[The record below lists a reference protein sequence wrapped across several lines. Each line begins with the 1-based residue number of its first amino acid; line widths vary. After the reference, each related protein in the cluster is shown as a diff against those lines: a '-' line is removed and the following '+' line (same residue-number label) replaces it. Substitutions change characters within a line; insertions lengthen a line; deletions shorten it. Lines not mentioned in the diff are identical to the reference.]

1 MINTDLIIIGSGPGG
16 YCTARYAAQNGLQTV
31 VVEAAEVGG
40 TCLNCGCIP
49 TKSLAHD
56 AELALA
62 GARTSWTDAMARK
75 QGVVEQLRAGVES
88 ILALPGITLVRGKG
102 VMVDARTVEVAGEQ

>member
-1 MINTDLIIIGSGPGG
+1 MIQTDLIIIGSGPGG
-16 YCTARYAAQNGLQTV
+16 YCTAKYAAQNGLQTV

-56 AELALA
+56 AQLVLE
-62 GARTSWTDAMARK
+62 GAPASWAAAMERK

-88 ILALPGITLVRGKG
+88 ILALPGITLVRGRAK
-102 VMVDARTVEVAGEQ
+102 MTDAHTVEVGGEQ